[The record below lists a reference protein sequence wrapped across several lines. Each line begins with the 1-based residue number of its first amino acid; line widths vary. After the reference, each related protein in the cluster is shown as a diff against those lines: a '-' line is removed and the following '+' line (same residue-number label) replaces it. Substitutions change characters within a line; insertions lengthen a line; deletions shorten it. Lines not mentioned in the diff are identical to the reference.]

1 MSAFKRVGFLASLP
15 PVTKNILIINIV
27 VFIIDQVLT
36 KLGIGIT
43 GYLAL
48 FNFKSQFFNP
58 FQLVSHMFMH
68 GSIAHIF
75 FNMFGVFMFG
85 RVIESVVGSKK
96 FFILYMLSGL
106 GAALLQLTITN
117 FQIQALQNTVL
128 AFNNTPTPD
137 AFWAI
142 IHKYDYAINGNLKAM
157 AQAWYENPDNLQ
169 YLEQAKLFLVQLVKF
184 VTDVPLVGA
193 SGAVFG
199 VLVAFAMM
207 FPNVELMII
216 FFPVPI
222 KAKYLIP
229 GYAVLELFQGVAQFR
244 GDNIAHYAHLGG
256 AIVGFFIV
264 RYWKKNQFTIH

>member
-1 MSAFKRVGFLASLP
+1 MSSFNRGGIFASLP

-27 VFIIDQVLT
+27 IFLLDQVLIRM
-36 KLGIGIT
+36 GIGIT
-43 GYLAL
+43 YYLEL

-68 GSIAHIF
+68 GSIGHIF
-75 FNMFGVFMFG
+75 FNMFAVFMFG
-85 RVIESVVGSKK
+85 RVIESVIGSKK
-96 FFILYMLSGL
+96 FFILYMLSGI

-128 AFNNTPTPD
+128 VFNNAPTPD
-137 AFWAI
+137 GFWAI
-142 IHKYDYAINGNLKAM
+142 IHKYDYAVKDNLQAM
-157 AQAWYENPDNLQ
+157 AQAWYENPDNIQFLG
-169 YLEQAKLFLVQLVKF
+169 QAKLALNQLVNA
-184 VTDVPLVGA
+184 VTNIPMVGA

-199 VLVAFAMM
+199 VLIAFAMM

-229 GYAVLELFQGVAQFR
+229 IYAILELFFGIANFR
-244 GDNIAHYAHLGG
+244 GDNIAHFAHLGG
-256 AIVGFFIV
+256 AIVGFILI